1 MDGPFSQDA
10 LVGVSSKIHNLIP
23 GGREHGDDFSTS
35 DRAAAAAEKLSH
47 LEKCSRSEHSVFWL
61 FLVYSL
67 SWVEKWILLFESQT
81 SCLDFD
87 ARHIVELLL
96 RKVGDSFR
104 IFMFIYVC
112 ADSK

>member
-35 DRAAAAAEKLSH
+35 DRAAEKRSH
-47 LEKCSRSEHSVFWL
+47 LEKRSRSEHSVFWL

-67 SWVEKWILLFESQT
+67 SWV
-81 SCLDFD
+81 
-87 ARHIVELLL
+87 
-96 RKVGDSFR
+96 
-104 IFMFIYVC
+104 
-112 ADSK
+112 